1 MKYHFYGYSCQ
12 VTKIDTLYFYTNY
25 TKNAFLNRTLLKLSI
40 LRGYIDLTELYLSY
54 CLNTSVYDISK
65 I

>member
-25 TKNAFLNRTLLKLSI
+25 TKNAFLNLTLLKLSI